1 MSLMSQ
7 KNFCAKQ
14 KAKTAVFGIP
24 FSLELALVLSS
35 LIKCR
40 QCELC
45 EREEERVFIHQTDID
60 RIAVYINSTPEVVRG
75 MMHIEG
81 DHMVMPCPFYKGN
94 GCSIQSVKPI
104 TCRIFPMFQYPDG
117 RLAISL
123 KCQAAVD
130 LHNLLS
136 MEKL

>member
-1 MSLMSQ
+1 MAVNQLCS
-7 KNFCAKQ
+7 KET
-14 KAKTAVFGIP
+14 AKTVIFGIP
-24 FSLELALVLSS
+24 FSLELALALSS

-40 QCELC
+40 QCERC
-45 EREEERVFIHQTDID
+45 EKEEKRVYIHQTDID
-60 RIAVYINSTPEVVRG
+60 RIAVYINSTPEVIRG
-75 MMHIEG
+75 MMHIKDER
-81 DHMVMPCPFYKGN
+81 MVMPCPFYKN
-94 GCSIQSVKPI
+94 GCSIQPVKPV